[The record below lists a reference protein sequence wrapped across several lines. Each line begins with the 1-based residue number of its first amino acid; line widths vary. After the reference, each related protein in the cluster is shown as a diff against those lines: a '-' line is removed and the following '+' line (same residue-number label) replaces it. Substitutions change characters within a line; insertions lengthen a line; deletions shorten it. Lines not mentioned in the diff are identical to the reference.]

1 MNFLNLRKNVKKG
14 SPMWHQRWGNI
25 AQMVSAVAALCA
37 VVGVIVQ
44 LYLIRGNAKE
54 ASARQVYM
62 SYSEATLQYPELSQ
76 PNLEK
81 IKSDPVEYTR
91 YKNFVSHMLFAYDEI
106 LTVYDTPEWRK
117 SFNDD
122 LRYHLQYICER
133 TSPAFD
139 EMYFPKMRE
148 LLREAR
154 KRCPDLQKQ

>member
-1 MNFLNLRKNVKKG
+1 
-14 SPMWHQRWGNI
+14 
-25 AQMVSAVAALCA
+25 
-37 VVGVIVQ
+37 
-44 LYLIRGNAKE
+44 
-54 ASARQVYM
+54 
-62 SYSEATLQYPELSQ
+62 
-76 PNLEK
+76 
-81 IKSDPVEYTR
+81 
-91 YKNFVSHMLFAYDEI
+91 MLFAYDEI